1 MNYPIITPPKTIE
14 NNVIDITDKLLQV
27 TPMQY
32 KMTPWIIK
40 KMVRAHVAL
49 VTLPL
54 YFIIALFGQEGS
66 D

>member
-54 YFIIALFGQEGS
+54 YFIIALFGQENS

>member
-32 KMTPWIIK
+32 KLTPWIIK
-40 KMVRAHVAL
+40 RMLRTHVAF

-54 YFIIALFGQEGS
+54 YFMMLVFGQE
-66 D
+66 DNT